1 MQRNGGKASRT
12 TDGKELGRKKDD
24 AVQQQLP
31 LALAGGYDVER
42 LA

>member
-12 TDGKELGRKKDD
+12 ADGKELGRKKDD

-31 LALAGGYDVER
+31 LPGGYDVER